1 MTASPPEPKRLW
13 HHPLFGP
20 AVVAIAAI
28 AMFWW
33 TWQTWC
39 DLLIDFGVQ
48 LYVPWRLAAGEIL
61 YRDIAHYTG
70 PLSIYYHALAFKIFG
85 PSLRTL
91 EFVELPTITLT
102 FAAIYHIAQKLAGRL
117 SAIVCGI
124 TFATMFAFAHLMPAG
139 NYNFICPYEYEYTHG
154 TLLSLGCIL
163 CLGRWMQKSC
173 KLAVA
178 SAGFLT
184 GMVFLTRAEF
194 FVAIACASFAAFALV
209 TLENPRTSLRGA
221 VIFVIAMLVPPI
233 ISIALL
239 ALAMPISQAITGTLG
254 MWPALL
260 HGNVSGQQ
268 FYQHSMGTD
277 DLRENVWQLFRWTCG
292 YLIVI
297 GVFGWAAKILKSKK
311 HPAIL
316 LASAAAGAA
325 LIRFGYRRLDW
336 ISLFR
341 PLPVVA
347 LICIFAALII
357 LFIRR
362 TDPARPRLVIVFA
375 VFSFV
380 SLGKV
385 FLYARIEH
393 YGCWLAMPATM
404 LLIMALFGWFPT
416 RLTTI
421 GSSPCVFLAGVA
433 GIWTGIIIVHLI
445 ITGYA
450 ISKLK
455 TPVGDG
461 PDQFFAGAN
470 ADLVNQAITLA
481 KQNIPPDQTL
491 LCAPEGIMINYLSR
505 RRTPTRYVNFNP
517 PDLLLFGE
525 QNMLTALQHSPPDFI
540 MIVHKDTTEFGHPY
554 FGRDYGRSIYD
565 WIENHYGEAWLL
577 GSEPLQGRH
586 FGIRVM
592 TRVGG

>member
-1 MTASPPEPKRLW
+1 
-13 HHPLFGP
+13 
-20 AVVAIAAI
+20 
-28 AMFWW
+28 MFWW

-48 LYVPWRLAAGEIL
+48 LYVPWRLAAGEVL

-70 PLSIYYHALAFKIFG
+70 PISVYYHALAFKIFG

-91 EFVELPTITLT
+91 EFVELPTVALI
-102 FAAIYHIAQKLAGRL
+102 FAAIYYLAQKLAGRL

-154 TLLSLGCIL
+154 TLLSLGCVI
-163 CLGRWMQKSC
+163 CLGRWMQKGC
-173 KLAVA
+173 KVA
-178 SAGFLT
+178 IAGAGFLA

-194 FVAIACASFAAFALV
+194 FVAIACASFAAFAMIAF
-209 TLENPRTSLRGA
+209 ENPRSSLRGA
-221 VIFVIAMLVPPI
+221 AIFLATMLVPPI
-233 ISIALL
+233 ISVALL
-239 ALAMPISQAITGTLG
+239 ALAMPMSQAITGTLG

-268 FYQHSMGTD
+268 FYRHSMGTD
-277 DLRENVWQLFRWTCG
+277 DLPGNFLRLAEWTGG
-292 YLIVI
+292 YVVI
-297 GVFGWAAKILKSKK
+297 IGTFAVAVFFLRNKK
-311 HPAIL
+311 HPA
-316 LASAAAGAA
+316 
-325 LIRFGYRRLDW
+325 F
-336 ISLFR
+336 LFR
-341 PLPVVA
+341 PLPVIAVIAAVIA
-347 LICIFAALII
+347 LRHRSDWRSKLA
-357 LFIRR
+357 
-362 TDPARPRLVIVFA
+362 VVFA
-375 VFSFV
+375 IFSFV
-380 SLGKV
+380 LLGKV

-404 LLIMALFGWFPT
+404 LLIMALFGWIPA
-416 RLTTI
+416 RLGAI
-421 GSSPCVFLAGVA
+421 GSSPGIFLAGIA
-433 GIWTGIIIVHLI
+433 GIWIGIIIVHLI

-455 TPVGDG
+455 TSVGEG

-470 ADLVNQAITLA
+470 ADLVNQATVLA
-481 KQNIPPDQTL
+481 KQNISADQTL
-491 LCAPEGIMINYLSR
+491 LCAPEGIMVNYLSR

-525 QNMLTALQHSPPDFI
+525 PNMLAALKKSPPDFI
-540 MIVHKDTTEFGHPY
+540 MIVHKDTSEFGHPY
-554 FGRDYGRSIYD
+554 FGRDYGRSLYD

-577 GSEPLQGRH
+577 GNEPLQGHH

-592 TRVGG
+592 TRLGG